1 MGDRKEISLQELDDI
16 QHGKSKS
23 NVTMDMIQVK
33 GIATIFDKDGKVKST
48 MKIVSLDSQELEENA
63 NS

>member
-1 MGDRKEISLQELDDI
+1 MSERKEISLQELDDI
-16 QHGKSKS
+16 QHGKGKT
-23 NVTMDMIQVK
+23 NITMDMIQVE
-33 GIATIFDKDGKVKST
+33 GIAVIKDKDGNIKST

>member
-1 MGDRKEISLQELDDI
+1 MSERREISLQEVADI
-16 QHGKSKS
+16 QHGKS
-23 NVTMDMIQVK
+23 NVTMDMVQVK
-33 GIATIFDKDGKVKST
+33 GIATIFDKDGKIKST